1 MRITELLKSSFR
13 IWKQAPWVFLIIGTV
28 QVAAAILQI
37 YSQNSMRNS
46 MAAGL
51 HFWPGYILIVVE
63 YLMVMLATVSAVC
76 VTNAALRAEGGE
88 RITGAQ
94 SMEAI
99 STALRN
105 RPVQVAAGFLLA
117 LQTIIAFSFLATSN
131 ADVTI
136 AINIIVFLITMLE
149 AFLVQIVV
157 ISDATWLEAF
167 KKSPVVLAREWWL
180 LLQLWMVAVFVVLLS
195 VATFGILMF
204 FAAPIYEI
212 ALTEIAWEHVN
223 HPGGVFRALRIKA

>member
-13 IWKQAPWVFLIIGTV
+13 TWKQAPWLFLIIGAV

-37 YSQNSMRNS
+37 YSQNSMKNS
-46 MAAGL
+46 MATEL

-76 VTNAALRAEGGE
+76 VANIALLAGGGE
-88 RITGAQ
+88 KITGAQ

-99 STALRN
+99 SAALRKP
-105 RPVQVAAGFLLA
+105 PVQAAVGFLLA
-117 LQTIIAFSFLATSN
+117 LQTITTFSFLATSN
-131 ADVTI
+131 AYVTMG
-136 AINIIVFLITMLE
+136 INIALFLITMLE

-157 ISDATWLEAF
+157 ISDATWMEAI
-167 KKSPVVLAREWWL
+167 KKSPVILGREWAL
-180 LLQLWMVAVFVVLLS
+180 LLQLWIVAIFMVLLS
-195 VATFGILMF
+195 IVTFGILMF

-212 ALTEIAWEHVN
+212 ALTRIA
-223 HPGGVFRALRIKA
+223 RAHITA

>member
-1 MRITELLKSSFR
+1 
-13 IWKQAPWVFLIIGTV
+13 
-28 QVAAAILQI
+28 
-37 YSQNSMRNS
+37 

-76 VTNAALRAEGGE
+76 VANIALRAEGGE

-105 RPVQVAAGFLLA
+105 RPVQAAVGFLLA

-131 ADVTI
+131 ADVII

-157 ISDATWLEAF
+157 IFDTTWLEAL

-180 LLQLWMVAVFVVLLS
+180 LLQLWIVAVFVVLLS

-212 ALTEIAWEHVN
+212 ALTEIAWEHGN